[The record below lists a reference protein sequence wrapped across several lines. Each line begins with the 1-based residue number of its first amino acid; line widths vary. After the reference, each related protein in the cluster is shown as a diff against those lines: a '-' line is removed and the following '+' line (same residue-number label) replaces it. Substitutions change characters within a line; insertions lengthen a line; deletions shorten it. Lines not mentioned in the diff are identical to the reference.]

1 MVAQRQGMYK
11 AGANAWYEVILVTS
25 PQADVSVTNNSGA
38 SPVFILD
45 DVINSGELGGPNP
58 LNQALETLTLSR
70 EEADE
75 LRAFLAHPT
84 AFPRVPARRIPE
96 GDRSRLDRLR

>member
-1 MVAQRQGMYK
+1 MVARRYETGM
-11 AGANAWYEVILVTS
+11 NMWYEFVVANSQQASVPVT
-25 PQADVSVTNNSGA
+25 DHSGA
-38 SPVFILD
+38 TSWSLVLD
-45 DVINSGELGGPNP
+45 DVAVESHTGPNP
-58 LNQALETLTLSR
+58 LNQALEHITLSR

-84 AFPRVPARRIPE
+84 AFPTVPPRRIPE